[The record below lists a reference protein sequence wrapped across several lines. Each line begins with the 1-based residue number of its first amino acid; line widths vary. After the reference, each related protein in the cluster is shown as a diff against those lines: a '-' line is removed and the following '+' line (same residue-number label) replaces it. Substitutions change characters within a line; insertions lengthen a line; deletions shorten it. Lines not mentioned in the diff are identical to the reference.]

1 MPCLASLRLVSLH
14 VNSRRGPGAALLVT
28 LVQHSYS
35 TMSLNVDAT
44 SNSNVLCSSM
54 RGSSRPKQRQ
64 LRLPAAIFSSLI
76 QSEVADMKDSK
87 RKRLFEFHNTGIS
100 GLLYLIMDK
109 EAGIY
114 RQPSVLLHAA
124 SWLRVITIA

>member
-1 MPCLASLRLVSLH
+1 MQFYEGLQPAKAE
-14 VNSRRGPGAALLVT
+14 AA
-28 LVQHSYS
+28 
-35 TMSLNVDAT
+35 
-44 SNSNVLCSSM
+44 
-54 RGSSRPKQRQ
+54 
-64 LRLPAAIFSSLI
+64 PAASSDFSSLI

-124 SWLRVITIA
+124 SWLCVITIA